1 VRLSAIAIAVVALS
15 AFLPWASV
23 LGFTKSG
30 IRGDG
35 VITMLLAVVGGLIL
49 ALSTGLVGRERTPGK
64 KSMIALLVLA
74 ALVAVIAVADMN
86 GVTAIGLYLTLFA
99 GIAWVVGAIWELN
112 ARRSGGTSVAAPGET
127 TDLKMQVP
135 LLCAQGDV
143 AIPEFRSTGAVP
155 SCARVKSCSVLLA
168 LSRCEREDVGPTGP
182 GLTGSGGCPPTKQPG
197 ASPTGGRRAT
207 EAHLQLARDVLQ
219 QGVRRAHDHTNH
231 QFTHA
236 KCQRICDA

>member
-49 ALSTGLVGRERTPGK
+49 ALSTGLVGRERAPGK

-86 GVTAIGLYLTLFA
+86 GVAAIGLYLRLFA

-112 ARRSGGTSVAAPGET
+112 ARRSGGTSVAAPGEDHRPVDAGAAPVRSGRCSHSRIQIHGSSAELREGEVLLGAART
-127 TDLKMQVP
+127 IAVRARGRRTD
-135 LLCAQGDV
+135 
-143 AIPEFRSTGAVP
+143 RTGAHRKWRL
-155 SCARVKSCSVLLA
+155 SADEAARRFPDRWA
-168 LSRCEREDVGPTGP
+168 
-182 GLTGSGGCPPTKQPG
+182 
-197 ASPTGGRRAT
+197 
-207 EAHLQLARDVLQ
+207 
-219 QGVRRAHDHTNH
+219 
-231 QFTHA
+231 
-236 KCQRICDA
+236 